1 MWCEYKYKK
10 HDPFIIDK
18 FKNNLSDLYL
28 ICIKKIPWEFDPQ
41 RENPNNK
48 TELFN
53 IYLKKIRV

>member
-1 MWCEYKYKK
+1 M
-10 HDPFIIDK
+10 
-18 FKNNLSDLYL
+18 
-28 ICIKKIPWEFDPQ
+28 KKIPWEFDPQ